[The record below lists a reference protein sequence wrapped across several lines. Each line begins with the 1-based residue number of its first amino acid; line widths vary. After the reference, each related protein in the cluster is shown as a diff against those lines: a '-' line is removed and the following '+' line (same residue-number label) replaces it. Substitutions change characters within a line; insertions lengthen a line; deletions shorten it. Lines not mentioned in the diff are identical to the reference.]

1 MNEVRTES
9 AQARR
14 LALRLLS
21 LIGTGTW
28 AGLLQAQAQPLPRTI
43 LWPREVPLIGAAPL
57 SRDTLMRNHVV
68 LGFSS
73 ATCGYCVRHDA
84 HLQKLHM
91 RATPG
96 VLVLGVATDS
106 TDEEALRPAQS
117 HGWTFPWTRAHQPLG
132 ELFDRRRILPRT
144 YLVARGGELIRAI
157 PGEMFESDVLE
168 LADIAIRRG

>member
-1 MNEVRTES
+1 M
-9 AQARR
+9 
-14 LALRLLS
+14 LS
-21 LIGTGTW
+21 LIGTGAW
-28 AGLLQAQAQPLPRTI
+28 ASVLPAQTLPQPRTI

-57 SRDTLMRNHVV
+57 SRDTLMQHHVV

-84 HLQKLHM
+84 HLQKLHLL
-91 RATPG
+91 ATPG

-106 TDEEALRPAQS
+106 SDEEAVRPAQR

-144 YLVARGGELIRAI
+144 YLVARGGVVLRAI

-168 LADIAIRRG
+168 LADIATRQG